1 MENEK
6 KTPQK
11 RKYEKKKFNKNK
23 FEKLCSLQ
31 CTATEICTELGIS
44 RVTLNSKLKE
54 HYNKTFKE
62 VFEEKR
68 TKGFVSLRKAQ
79 FKMAMENVKMN
90 IFLSKNYLG
99 MSDIVINNNDEEVTK
114 FENMILNL
122 KHELQNSPSENEGE
136 QDE

>member
-1 MENEK
+1 M
-6 KTPQK
+6 
-11 RKYEKKKFNKNK
+11 
-23 FEKLCSLQ
+23 
-31 CTATEICTELGIS
+31 GIS
-44 RVTLNSKLKE
+44 RVTLNAKLKE

-79 FKMAMENVKMN
+79 FKMATENVKMN

-122 KHELQNSPSENEGE
+122 KNTLQNNKGNDGE